1 MVELGCGFGQD
12 TRNLAQAGYRV
23 LGVDVSSSAV
33 EKAKRLTDA
42 ALLGHGPG
50 QVGAAPPRNLP
61 CVRSYRGRPLEKDRR
76 FSFKL
81 LNSGPYS
88 FKRYPVASP
97 RQLLRRRGGGAPLKR
112 ESNWVGPKAA
122 SWPKILTESPD

>member
-42 ALLGHGPG
+42 AMLGHGPG
-50 QVGAAPPRNLP
+50 QVGAAPPRNLAM
-61 CVRSYRGRPLEKDRR
+61 RSEL
-76 FSFKL
+76 
-81 LNSGPYS
+81 SGPPSRKRSAFFCSRAKLSNRGLYS
-88 FKRYPVASP
+88 FKRDPVASP
-97 RQLLRRRGGGAPLKR
+97 RQRCSDGWRGALQARKLPRGC
-112 ESNWVGPKAA
+112 PKSCKLAQ
-122 SWPKILTESPD
+122 DFD